1 MKKELFTMSYLNN
14 QNTERLKLYYNSIIC
29 QDLILKNNYTS
40 ILELPRLEKIV
51 LNTTSNSYAIDKK
64 NLIPTLLAVE
74 LITGQKPKF
83 TCAKKSIAPFKI
95 REKQI
100 LGCKVTLR
108 RKQLY
113 NFLNIFIS
121 IVLPRLRD
129 FSGVSS
135 KSLDKA
141 GNFSLGFTNLLI
153 FPHLENHFEYF
164 QNFRGININFSTK
177 SSSQKISRLLF
188 SGYQLPESK

>member
-1 MKKELFTMSYLNN
+1 MSYLNN
-14 QNTERLKLYYNSIIC
+14 QNSERLKNYYNSIIC

-40 ILELPRLEKIV
+40 ILELPHLEKIV
-51 LNTTSNSYAIDKK
+51 LNTTSNSYTVDKK
-64 NLIPTLLAVE
+64 NIVPTLLAID

-95 REKQI
+95 RENQI

-108 RKQLY
+108 KKQLY
-113 NFLNIFIS
+113 NFLNIFIT
-121 IVLPRLRD
+121 IVLPKIRD
-129 FSGVSS
+129 FSGISS
-135 KSLDKA
+135 KSIDKS
-141 GNFSLGFTNLLI
+141 GNFSIGFTNLLI

-177 SSSQKISRLLF
+177 NSSQRISRLVF
-188 SGYQLPESK
+188 SAFQLPESK